1 MSRSAIFYRVSVS
14 KNCSTYISD
23 ICTIFVSGEKKL
35 PNVLYL
41 LPNSRSQKGQIVFF
55 ILSVFAPQVLSQSD
69 LLKLLDRRDL
79 TWSKE
84 KGETQ
89 QELPGVFKVLP
100 EEETTADLPS
110 VVQ

>member
-1 MSRSAIFYRVSVS
+1 MTFVQYLYLEK
-14 KNCSTYISD
+14 KNCQTFFISYPNL
-23 ICTIFVSGEKKL
+23 VHKKARL
-35 PNVLYL
+35 
-41 LPNSRSQKGQIVFF
+41 FF
-55 ILSVFAPQVLSQSD
+55 SILSVFAPQVLSQSD

-110 VVQ
+110 VFQ